1 MISWLIT
8 DLKFSYLII
17 PIIIIWFITFV
28 NAEENE
34 RGERGIWLFVA
45 TTILGGLSSLIII
58 LGAVSANHVSESTES
73 NEPWRQIYN
82 NELDAPISMS
92 YYGKNTFSTNSPL
105 TDDNISD
112 LRDIYYDGGEATIFI
127 GTSDDASSRTVRV
140 VEIEGDLNNASTIT
154 KIEYRKAT
162 TVHKKTAWLTGES
175 KPANYQGD
183 VRITLS
189 NKKDSAK
196 TNSLFGD

>member
-1 MISWLIT
+1 M
-8 DLKFSYLII
+8 
-17 PIIIIWFITFV
+17 TF
-28 NAEENE
+28 
-34 RGERGIWLFVA
+34 GY
-45 TTILGGLSSLIII
+45 
-58 LGAVSANHVSESTES
+58 VSES

-112 LRDIYYDGGEATIFI
+112 LRDIYYDGSEATIFI

-175 KPANYQGD
+175 KPADYQGD

>member
-1 MISWLIT
+1 M
-8 DLKFSYLII
+8 
-17 PIIIIWFITFV
+17 
-28 NAEENE
+28 
-34 RGERGIWLFVA
+34 
-45 TTILGGLSSLIII
+45 
-58 LGAVSANHVSESTES
+58 
-73 NEPWRQIYN
+73 
-82 NELDAPISMS
+82 
-92 YYGKNTFSTNSPL
+92 
-105 TDDNISD
+105 
-112 LRDIYYDGGEATIFI
+112 RDIYYDSSKATIFI

-175 KPANYQGD
+175 KPADYQGD

>member
-58 LGAVSANHVSESTES
+58 LGVVSANHVSESTE
-73 NEPWRQIYN
+73 PWRQIYG
-82 NELDAPISMS
+82 NELNAPVSLSIARKYLKAGNRLSDGDRFEEGC
-92 YYGKNTFSTNSPL
+92 YHHKN
-105 TDDNISD
+105 
-112 LRDIYYDGGEATIFI
+112 
-127 GTSDDASSRTVRV
+127 
-140 VEIEGDLNNASTIT
+140 
-154 KIEYRKAT
+154 
-162 TVHKKTAWLTGES
+162 
-175 KPANYQGD
+175 
-183 VRITLS
+183 
-189 NKKDSAK
+189 
-196 TNSLFGD
+196 

>member
-58 LGAVSANHVSESTES
+58 LGAVSAHHVSESTE
-73 NEPWRQIYN
+73 PWRQIYG
-82 NELDAPISMS
+82 NELNAPVSLSISRK
-92 YYGKNTFSTNSPL
+92 YLKAGNKL
-105 TDDNISD
+105 
-112 LRDIYYDGGEATIFI
+112 
-127 GTSDDASSRTVRV
+127 SDDDRDVLYTMSTTGNDTTITIGDDSDSSTRKVRV
-140 VEIEGDLNNASTIT
+140 TQIEGDLKKDAIIT

-162 TVHKKTAWLTGES
+162 TFH
-175 KPANYQGD
+175 
-183 VRITLS
+183 
-189 NKKDSAK
+189 
-196 TNSLFGD
+196 

>member
-1 MISWLIT
+1 MISWFMTPGGVLLFLLILLYT
-8 DLKFSYLII
+8 CAVIASRSSARHIDDPNSTPFLATAFIVGLSGLII
-17 PIIIIWFITFV
+17 LVYNIMTF
-28 NAEENE
+28 
-34 RGERGIWLFVA
+34 GY
-45 TTILGGLSSLIII
+45 
-58 LGAVSANHVSESTES
+58 VSEST
-73 NEPWRQIYN
+73 EPWRQIYN

-105 TDDNISD
+105 TDDNLSD
-112 LRDIYYDGGEATIFI
+112 LRDIYYDSSKATIFI
-127 GTSDDASSRTVRV
+127 GTSDDVSSRTVRV

-175 KPANYQGD
+175 KPADYQGD

>member
-1 MISWLIT
+1 MISWFMTLNGV
-8 DLKFSYLII
+8 L
-17 PIIIIWFITFV
+17 
-28 NAEENE
+28 
-34 RGERGIWLFVA
+34 LFL
-45 TTILGGLSSLIII
+45 TILVLICALIENRSSASRIAGVKVPPSPLLAAIVFIFGLVI
-58 LGAVSANHVSESTES
+58 LVYNIMTFGFVSEST
-73 NEPWRQIYN
+73 EPWRQIYN

-92 YYGKNTFSTNSPL
+92 YHGRSVLTTNSPL
-105 TDDNISD
+105 TDGNLSD
-112 LRDIYYDGGEATIFI
+112 LRNIYYDNDNATIFI

-162 TVHKKTAWLTGES
+162 TVHRKTAWLTGES
-175 KPANYQGD
+175 EPANYQGD